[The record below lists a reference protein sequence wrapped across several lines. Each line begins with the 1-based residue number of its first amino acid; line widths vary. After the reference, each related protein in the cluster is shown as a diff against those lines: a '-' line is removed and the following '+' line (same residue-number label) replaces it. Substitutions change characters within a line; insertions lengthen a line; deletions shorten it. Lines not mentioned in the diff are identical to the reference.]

1 MKPMA
6 KRTLAML
13 AAVIL
18 VVAAIAAIKVR
29 AIRAVQARMASTKF
43 PAATVS
49 TMTAALAD
57 WQHHLHSVGSL
68 AAVQGVTVSNQI
80 EGSVVTVSFESG
92 QHVQTGD
99 LLVQQDVSTDAAQ
112 LRGLEAQVELARL
125 TLERAKELRAKETNS
140 QADLDSADEQYKA
153 TAAAA
158 DNERAIIAK
167 KTIRAPFAGILG
179 IRQVNIGQFL
189 PAGGAIVPLQALD
202 PIYANFSLPQQD
214 MGVLRAGQTVRMT
227 VDAFPGAPFEG
238 KINAINSKVDDAS
251 RNVLVQA
258 TFANADGRLVPG
270 MYASVDVV
278 LPGADHLVTLPES
291 AIVYNPYGN
300 AVYVV
305 ERTKGDSGDESL
317 VARQHFVTLGD
328 TRGDQVAI
336 LKCVKAG
343 DEVVTAGQLKLHN
356 GSPIVVN
363 NSVLPPSNPSP
374 NPPNT

>member
-6 KRTLAML
+6 KRTLAL
-13 AAVIL
+13 SAAVIL
-18 VVAAIAAIKVR
+18 VVAGIAAIKMR
-29 AIRAVQARMASTKF
+29 SIHALQARMAMMKI
-43 PAATVS
+43 PPATVS
-49 TMTAALAD
+49 TVTAALAD
-57 WQHHLHSVGSL
+57 WQHHLHAVGSL

-80 EGSVVTVSFESG
+80 EGAVAIVSFESG
-92 QHVQTGD
+92 QRVQAGD
-99 LLVQQDVSTDAAQ
+99 LLVQQDISADTAQ
-112 LRGLEAQVELARL
+112 LRGFEAQAELARL
-125 TLERAKELRAKETNS
+125 TLVRAKELRAKETNS
-140 QADLDSADEQYKA
+140 QADLDSAEAQFKA
-153 TAAAA
+153 AVAAA

-167 KTIRAPFAGILG
+167 KTIRAPFSGILG

-189 PAGGAIVPLQALD
+189 PAGGSIVSLQALD

-214 MGVLRAGQTVRMT
+214 LGVLRAGQTVRMT
-227 VDAFPGAPFEG
+227 VDAYPGAVFEG
-238 KINAINSKVDDAS
+238 KVNALESRVDDAS
-251 RNVLVQA
+251 RNILVEA
-258 TFANADGRLVPG
+258 TYANADARLVPG

-305 ERTKGDSGDESL
+305 ERSRSGSGEESL

-328 TRGDQVAI
+328 TRGDQVSV
-336 LKCVKAG
+336 VKGVKPG

-363 NSVLPPSNPSP
+363 NSVQAPSDPAP
-374 NPPNT
+374 TPPNT